1 MALIL
6 CVDDSRVIREM
17 LRLNLE
23 RLGHKVL
30 TAEDGRTGLQ
40 TAAENPPDA
49 VVLDYDMPG
58 LNGAKLAAQIKAQI
72 PAARVM
78 MLSGSSIGAAADS
91 GSIDRVLL
99 KSAGAMAICTE
110 IEAMLKT

>member
-30 TAEDGRTGLQ
+30 TAEDGNAGLQ
-40 TAAENPPDA
+40 AASDHPPDA
-49 VVLDYDMPG
+49 VILDYDMPG
-58 LNGAKLAAQIKAQI
+58 LNGAKLAAQIKARN
-72 PAARVM
+72 PSARVM
-78 MLSGSSIGAAADS
+78 MLSGNTIGAAADS

-99 KSAGAMAICTE
+99 KSAGSMAICTE
-110 IEAMLKT
+110 IEAMLKS